1 MVLSGEVIVLED
13 LESVGVDPQSIRIDE
28 NGEYVSKV
36 FGLIESKR
44 KKKKDK
50 TLVLVK
56 DIG

>member
-1 MVLSGEVIVLED
+1 MQEEGRVVLSGEVIVLED

-44 KKKKDK
+44 KKKKE
-50 TLVLVK
+50 
-56 DIG
+56 G